1 MILLTPDLRGRLLA
15 NGRKRNVDHVPVV
28 EPAGL
33 QLLEDFRIGNNGAII
48 LRTYG
53 EV

>member
-1 MILLTPDLRGRLLA
+1 MRLTQ
-15 NGRKRNVDHVPVV
+15 NVSVEHEEL

-53 EV
+53 DV